1 MGAPPEDDPLALAIA
16 PPPNETAEQRE
27 ARLNA
32 EAEARR
38 ISEKIDE
45 QLRVDK
51 AAHRKRRSQTVKVL
65 LLGQSESGKS
75 TTLKNFQ
82 ITYSPN
88 TWAEER
94 NSWRTVIQLN
104 LVRNINSIL
113 NMLAE
118 EMANTA
124 TSDPAA
130 DADADASDDDD
141 GDGEGEGEPSAA
153 ATRAT
158 SPTVPLRFTDRHA
171 LLKLRLTP
179 LRGLQHDLEDT
190 LGVSGTDDIEHPLQ
204 RASTRSPARRTSQEA
219 FIRSHTSWKSKLR
232 SVSEGNLDG
241 MSKRYREA
249 KTREAMEVLA
259 GCKDDIREVWEDE
272 MVQEMLRQRKFVTE
286 SVPGFFLNDVE
297 RIAARD
303 YEPSDN
309 DIVRARLR
317 TMGVQEYGIKFQIGP
332 AAGTE
337 WLMYDVGGSRTQRA
351 AWFPYF
357 DDCDAIIFLAP
368 ISCFD
373 ERLAEDRK
381 VNRLED
387 SYMLWRLVCS
397 SKLLQNTQMILFLNK
412 YDLLDQKL
420 KRGVKV
426 NDHVRSYGDRPND
439 AETASKYFS
448 QHFRE
453 IMKRHSPQPRQ
464 FRVHTTSVIDTKA
477 TAVTLGI
484 VEEGILQAHLRSVE
498 LI

>member
-1 MGAPPEDDPLALAIA
+1 MGAPPDDDPLALAIA
-16 PPPNETAEQRE
+16 PPPNETVEQRE
-27 ARLNA
+27 ARLSS

-45 QLRVDK
+45 QLRTEK
-51 AAHRKRRSQTVKVL
+51 AAQRKRRSQTVKVL

-82 ITYSPN
+82 ITYSPHA
-88 TWAEER
+88 WAEER

-104 LVRNINSIL
+104 LVRNINSVL
-113 NMLAE
+113 DMLAE
-118 EMANTA
+118 EMANSSPKP
-124 TSDPAA
+124 TSPAA
-130 DADADASDDDD
+130 VVNVSDDEDD
-141 GDGEGEGEPSAA
+141 IVEPSATA
-153 ATRAT
+153 SSSTG
-158 SPTVPLRFTDRHA
+158 PLRFTDHHA

-179 LRGLQHDLEDT
+179 LRGLQRDLEET
-190 LGVSGTDDIEHPLQ
+190 LGVSLTEDVEHPLQ
-204 RASTRSPARRTSQEA
+204 RSSVRSAAGRTSQEA
-219 FIRSHTSWKSKLR
+219 FIRSHTSWKSRLR
-232 SVSEGNLDG
+232 SMGEGGADG
-241 MSKRYREA
+241 VVKKNREA
-249 KTREAMEVLA
+249 KAREAMEILA

-272 MVQEMLRQRKFVTE
+272 MVQEMLRRRQFVIE
-286 SVPGFFLNDVE
+286 SIPGFFLNDVE

-317 TMGVQEYGIKFQIGP
+317 TMGVQEYNIKFEIGP

-387 SYMLWRLVCS
+387 SYMLWRLVCA

-420 KRGVKV
+420 KRGVRVK
-426 NDHVRSYGDRPND
+426 DHVRSYGDRPND
-439 AETASKYFS
+439 AETAGKYFS

-464 FRVHTTSVIDTKA
+464 FRVHQTSVVDTKA